1 VMWSRRGN
9 GPEWAAAAST
19 RSVLLRVIGAWGPLG
34 PLRGGLGIERAVL
47 ACAVCG
53 AMWGVHVGCGWGGRP
68 REFC

>member
-1 VMWSRRGN
+1 VGSRCEH
-9 GPEWAAAAST
+9 PICAAPGHWC
-19 RSVLLRVIGAWGPLG
+19 VGPLG

-53 AMWGVHVGCGWGGRP
+53 ATWGVHVGCGWGGRP